1 MGIKE
6 EINSRINAFRDICN
20 ANKVKKLYA
29 FGSSVTDHFDTQRSD
44 IDLLVELDIA
54 DPLERGEA
62 LMNLWD
68 NLENL
73 FGKKIDLL
81 TNASIRN
88 PILRNSIE
96 RTKVLIYD
104 GERKEVLI

>member
-1 MGIKE
+1 MGFKE

-20 ANKVKKLYA
+20 ANKVEKLYA
-29 FGSSVTDHFDTQRSD
+29 FGSSITEHFDTQRSD

-104 GERKEVLI
+104 GARKEVLI